1 MVVGLPNTACASQSE
16 TRVSDVT
23 ANVRSRAKGDSP
35 FYLRARVTGATT
47 INV

>member
-16 TRVSDVT
+16 TRVSDVR
-23 ANVRSRAKGDSP
+23 ANVGSRAKGDSP